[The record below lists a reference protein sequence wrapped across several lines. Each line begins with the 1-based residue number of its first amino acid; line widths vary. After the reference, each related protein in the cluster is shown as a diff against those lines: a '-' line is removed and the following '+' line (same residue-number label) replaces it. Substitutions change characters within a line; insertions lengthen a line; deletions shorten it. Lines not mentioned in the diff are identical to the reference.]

1 MVGEASAMRRNG
13 WRRGRY
19 DVAKSR
25 RTHARLGRRI
35 GERNREQANVRN
47 RPRLREGSMTISRKR
62 SAGSPPLKDRLG
74 EDDRMPPTFRCE
86 AKVHPPQPLP
96 QGRGLARV
104 DSEVLRPG
112 PTFGWTSAQDDDQ
125 LSNL

>member
-74 EDDRMPPTFRCE
+74 GVVGRSHAIPWGGAEQSRLP
-86 AKVHPPQPLP
+86 HPPP
-96 QGRGLARV
+96 AV
-104 DSEVLRPG
+104 
-112 PTFGWTSAQDDDQ
+112 
-125 LSNL
+125 